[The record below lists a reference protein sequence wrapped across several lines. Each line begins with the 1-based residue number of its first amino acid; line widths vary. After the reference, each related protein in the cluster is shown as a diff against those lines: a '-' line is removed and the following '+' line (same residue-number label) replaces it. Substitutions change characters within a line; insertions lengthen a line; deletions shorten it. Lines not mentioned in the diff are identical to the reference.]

1 MPQSRALLQAQLSPY
16 HPYSEQLGPTSEF
29 MTTPNDP
36 VDVEFFINALPQI
49 QRLRRFLP
57 DGRDSRPGEDCYS
70 LTLRD
75 ELLKAAIKKNGRKWD
90 QSADNL
96 LFPPSIIEKK
106 LGREKVRAILTCE
119 CTLCASVKG
128 RELLSDNSLVDAVTA
143 KKGDEQRKLFALL
156 VFMGAGFAVRHIC
169 SYNTRG
175 WDIEHHQPT
184 IQSQLF
190 EPLARITD
198 NIFPIPAQV
207 ARDFISIYKQM
218 WLLFDSPTMHMG
230 NVKTKYDGAN
240 LPFIDRVLTADKG
253 AFGSIYCFEIHAE
266 FRGDKIPV
274 RDIF

>member
-1 MPQSRALLQAQLSPY
+1 
-16 HPYSEQLGPTSEF
+16 
-29 MTTPNDP
+29 MTAPNNQI
-36 VDVEFFINALPQI
+36 DVEFFIKALPRI
-49 QRLRRFLP
+49 PELRGLLP
-57 DGRDSRPGEDCYS
+57 EGRDSLPGEKCYS

-75 ELLKAAIKKNGRKWD
+75 QLLKAAIKKNGRLRD
-90 QSADNL
+90 MSDENL
-96 LFPPSIIEKK
+96 LFPPSIIEKT

-128 RELLSDNSLVDAVTA
+128 RELLSDDSLADAVTA

-175 WDIEHHQPT
+175 WEIENNQPT

-190 EPLARITD
+190 EPLVQI
-198 NIFPIPAQV
+198 NIFPSPAQV
-207 ARDFISIYKQM
+207 TQDFISIYKKM

-230 NVKTKYDGAN
+230 NVKTNYDGAN
-240 LPFIDRVLTADKG
+240 LPFIDRSLNADKG

-266 FRGDKIPV
+266 FCGDNIPV
-274 RDIF
+274 RGIFHFSVRSY